1 MSNTKKN
8 LKNNKLYDENVKLNI
23 LERTLYK
30 KLYSTL
36 EKSLKACY
44 QIYRDDLIRFI
55 EVKSYNEFINLV
67 DKKLKGE

>member
-1 MSNTKKN
+1 MSNMKNN
-8 LKNNKLYDENVKLNI
+8 LKSNKSYNENVKLNI

-36 EKSLKACY
+36 EKSLMACY
-44 QIYRDDLIRFI
+44 QIYRDDLVRCQKI
-55 EVKSYNEFINLV
+55 KSYNEFITIV

>member
-1 MSNTKKN
+1 MSNI
-8 LKNNKLYDENVKLNI
+8 KNNSKNKLFDENVKLNI

-44 QIYRDDLIRFI
+44 QIYRDDLVRCKEI
-55 EVKSYNEFINLV
+55 KSYNEFISIV

>member
-1 MSNTKKN
+1 MSNMKNN
-8 LKNNKLYDENVKLNI
+8 LKNNKLCNESVKLNI
-23 LERTLYK
+23 VERTVYR

-44 QIYRDDLIRFI
+44 QIYRDDLVRCQEI
-55 EVKSYNEFINLV
+55 KSYNEFISIV